1 MGGWCS
7 CDRNLQTSNK
17 ENRLFYHQIL
27 KSGKLDKLISLLS
40 LVFWDGF
47 YGFTLNLAKVGVQQ
61 CSVQWFSQ
69 FLCKPEFKG
78 MTIFICSENSLC
90 VL

>member
-1 MGGWCS
+1 MLGG
-7 CDRNLQTSNK
+7 
-17 ENRLFYHQIL
+17 
-27 KSGKLDKLISLLS
+27 GP
-40 LVFWDGF
+40 
-47 YGFTLNLAKVGVQQ
+47 KVGVQR